1 MASRGVNKV
10 ILIGNLGQDP
20 EVRYLQGGGA
30 VANLRLATSE
40 SWRDKQTNEM
50 KEITE
55 WHSVVLFGKV
65 AEVAGEYL
73 RKGSQVYIEGQ
84 LRTRKWQDQNGQDR
98 YTTEIV
104 VSVNGSMQMLGSRQG
119 SAGNNMTAGGAAGN
133 WNQQQAPSGWDAPP
147 AAPGDNPPA
156 ASTRP
161 RGGQLPR
168 PATPAPSNEPPLDF
182 DDDIPF

>member
-10 ILIGNLGQDP
+10 ILVGHLGKDP
-20 EVRYLQGGGA
+20 EVRYLPNGSA
-30 VANLRLATSE
+30 IANLTLATSE

-55 WHSVVLFGKV
+55 WHRVSLFGKV

-84 LRTRKWQDQNGQDR
+84 LRTRKWQDQSGQDR
-98 YTTEIV
+98 YTTEVV
-104 VSVNGSMQMLGSRQG
+104 VSVNGTMQMLGARQG
-119 SAGNNMTAGGAAGN
+119 GTATGGNTGQSN
-133 WNQQQAPSGWDAPP
+133 WST
-147 AAPGDNPPA
+147 PA
-156 ASTRP
+156 ASNSGWEGQSAPQGDNLFAGNARP
-161 RGGQLPR
+161 HTASPPR
-168 PATPAPSNEPPLDF
+168 QPATPMSNEPPVDF